1 MLELIQLSALLLC
14 CKNLFVTSEIFYM
27 HTFSWEIYDYDGIE
41 ENIKEYHN
49 ALVANGVTN
58 YCFSELLDDFVST
71 VAGYLIN
78 LIFMMVT
85 IKPESIINLFKNFAG
100 EEKMKGFMKVLENG
114 LFNKSFLI
122 MTSLYVRDKES
133 FLLVKS

>member
-1 MLELIQLSALLLC
+1 
-14 CKNLFVTSEIFYM
+14 M
-27 HTFSWEIYDYDGIE
+27 HTLSWPVYDYDGIE
-41 ENIKEYHN
+41 ENIKEYHK
-49 ALVANGVTN
+49 ALVSNGVTN
-58 YCFSELLDDFVST
+58 YSFSELLDDFVST

-85 IKPESIINLFKNFAG
+85 IKPESIMNLFKNFAG
-100 EEKMKGFMKVLENG
+100 EEKMKGFMKILDKG

>member
-1 MLELIQLSALLLC
+1 
-14 CKNLFVTSEIFYM
+14 M
-27 HTFSWEIYDYDGIE
+27 HTLSWAIYDYDGIE

-58 YCFSELLDDFVST
+58 YSFSELLDDFVST
-71 VAGYLIN
+71 VVGYLIN
-78 LIFMMVT
+78 LIFIIVIT
-85 IKPESIINLFKNFAG
+85 KPESIINLFKNFAG
-100 EEKMKGFMKVLENG
+100 EEKAEGFMKLLAKG
-114 LFNKSFLI
+114 MFSKSFLI

>member
-1 MLELIQLSALLLC
+1 
-14 CKNLFVTSEIFYM
+14 M
-27 HTFSWEIYDYDGIE
+27 HTLSWVIYDYDGIE

-58 YCFSELLDDFVST
+58 YSFSELLDDFVST

>member
-1 MLELIQLSALLLC
+1 M
-14 CKNLFVTSEIFYM
+14 
-27 HTFSWEIYDYDGIE
+27 
-41 ENIKEYHN
+41 
-49 ALVANGVTN
+49 TN
-58 YCFSELLDDFVST
+58 YSFSELLDDFVST

-100 EEKMKGFMKVLENG
+100 EEKMKGFMKVLDKG
-114 LFNKSFLI
+114 LFSKSFLI

>member
-1 MLELIQLSALLLC
+1 
-14 CKNLFVTSEIFYM
+14 M
-27 HTFSWEIYDYDGIE
+27 HTLSWAIYDYDGIE

-58 YCFSELLDDFVST
+58 YSFSELLDDFVST

-78 LIFMMVT
+78 LIFMMVTIRLVT

-100 EEKMKGFMKVLENG
+100 EEKMKGFMKVLDKG
-114 LFNKSFLI
+114 LFSKSFLI

>member
-1 MLELIQLSALLLC
+1 
-14 CKNLFVTSEIFYM
+14 M
-27 HTFSWEIYDYDGIE
+27 HTLSWVIYDYDGIE

-58 YCFSELLDDFVST
+58 YSFSELLDDFVST

-78 LIFMMVT
+78 LIFMMV
-85 IKPESIINLFKNFAG
+85 ISKPKSIINMFKKFYG
-100 EEKMKGFMKVLENG
+100 EEKAKDFMKLLANHG
-114 LFNKSFLI
+114 LLSKSFLI

>member
-1 MLELIQLSALLLC
+1 MS
-14 CKNLFVTSEIFYM
+14 SEIFYM
-27 HTFSWEIYDYDGIE
+27 HTLSWAIYDYDGIE

-58 YCFSELLDDFVST
+58 YSFSELLDDFVST

-85 IKPESIINLFKNFAG
+85 IKPESIMNLFKNFAG
-100 EEKMKGFMKVLENG
+100 EEKMEGFMKVLDKG

-122 MTSLYVRDKES
+122 MTSLYFRDKES